1 VTPIFGYY
9 ERRRQPIVNYA
20 LIAVNVL
27 VFIYQLTLGGINE
40 DIFIWKFGLIPAEL
54 TRGVEFTLGPF
65 GANIDSPIPTWGT
78 VFSSMFIHGSI
89 LHIVT
94 NMLFLWGFGDR
105 LEDKLGHVLY
115 LLFYLGAGVA
125 AAWTQVAVDLDSV
138 SVLIGASGAIF
149 GVVGAYLLAFPY
161 RNTIPLVIVFF
172 LLPLVFGNL
181 SPSLVGGRIAY
192 MAHVGG
198 FVTGILFMAGY
209 KFLAREPILPRGPR
223 LPGL

>member
-27 VFIYQLTLGGINE
+27 VFIYQLSLGGINE
-40 DIFIWKFGLIPAEL
+40 DIFIWKFGLVPAEL
-54 TRGVEFTLGPF
+54 TGGQEFTRFF
-65 GANIDSPIPTWGT
+65 GADITSPIPTWGT

-89 LHIVT
+89 LHILT